1 MRRRDL
7 KRVRRLVRL
16 EAEALQA
23 IYDAVPASVVRLPG
37 VLRTKILR
45 RVAK

>member
-1 MRRRDL
+1 VKRRDL

-23 IYDAVPASVVRLPG
+23 IFDAVPTSVVRLPG
-37 VLRTKILR
+37 VMRPKILR
-45 RVAK
+45 VEK